1 MSKVEEVPKPAP
13 GHCSTCGAD
22 NPPKYRFCAVC
33 GGTIEVVAA
42 APTVAAA
49 PPVAAAPAAAAAPT
63 PVAAPAPIAAPT
75 PVAAPAPIA
84 AAPVAQLA
92 APEFSPLPGPPVVGS
107 LVVPIAGPVV
117 SVPVSKACPRCQGAN
132 DEAARFCKY
141 CGCSL
146 SREQQASSVPA
157 ARRANTP
164 LIVEAASAKPAASP
178 ASPPSPASP
187 ASPTAPK
194 AEVALVQPAAHS
206 HAMPVPQ
213 VQHAAV
219 AVVPLATAHVAVV
232 PVAEAS
238 VAIAPSADPLGVRA
252 SPVVEKTG
260 PHPLVGASEIAAK
273 LRQPGSQLGVPKQLL
288 TDEKPTADTRDTRAK
303 SPERVER
310 ADPTRLGM
318 PRPEERAT
326 RRAALVVVVEDGSD
340 GRAFDL
346 HNEDSTIG
354 RLEGEILL
362 FDDPFVSPRHAIVSH
377 REGKWFI
384 RDLDSL
390 NHVYL
395 RARGRRSLQNGDLIL
410 LGSQVLEFHLVSEE
424 ERLGTPAIQHGTRV
438 FGSKPVP
445 RIARLEQR
453 TVAGLVGD
461 VYHLHRDETVLGR
474 EVGDIVFTADA
485 FLSRRHA
492 SIRRDP
498 TSGSF
503 SIEDLD
509 SSNGT
514 YVAIRKEAQLSSN
527 DKLRVGQHLFRF
539 ESRS

>member
-1 MSKVEEVPKPAP
+1 MTKVEEVPKPAP

-33 GGTIEVVAA
+33 GGTIEPAAA
-42 APTVAAA
+42 APAAVAAPA
-49 PPVAAAPAAAAAPT
+49 PAPAAAPVAAAPVAAPI
-63 PVAAPAPIAAPT
+63 PVAAPAPVT
-75 PVAAPAPIA
+75 APIA
-84 AAPVAQLA
+84 APVAVA
-92 APEFSPLPGPPVVGS
+92 AHVETPELSALPGPPVVGS
-107 LVVPIAGPVV
+107 PVVPIAGPTV

-141 CGCSL
+141 CGCAL
-146 SREQQASSVPA
+146 SREQQASSAPA
-157 ARRANTP
+157 VRRVNTP
-164 LIVEAASAKPAASP
+164 VLVE
-178 ASPPSPASP
+178 
-187 ASPTAPK
+187 APK
-194 AEVALVQPAAHS
+194 APAAAAPVISKPDVGLVQPAAHS
-206 HAMPVPQ
+206 HAMPVPSVQ
-213 VQHAAV
+213 VAAV
-219 AVVPLATAHVAVV
+219 SVVPMATAQVAVV

-238 VAIAPSADPLGVRA
+238 VAVAPSADPLGVRA
-252 SPVVEKTG
+252 APVVEKTG

-273 LRQPGSQLGVPKQLL
+273 LRQPASQLGVPKQLL
-288 TDEKPTADTRDTRAK
+288 SDEKPTADTRDTRAK
-303 SPERVER
+303 APERVER
-310 ADPTRLGM
+310 ADPTRLGL
-318 PRPEERAT
+318 PRTEERAT

-340 GRAFDL
+340 GRAFEL
-346 HNEDSTIG
+346 QSEDSTIG
-354 RLEGEILL
+354 RLQGEILL
-362 FDDPFVSPRHAIVSH
+362 FDDPFVSPRHAIVSQ
-377 REGKWFI
+377 RDGKWFI

-395 RARGRRSLQNGDLIL
+395 RARGRRALQNGDLIL

-498 TSGSF
+498 ASGSF